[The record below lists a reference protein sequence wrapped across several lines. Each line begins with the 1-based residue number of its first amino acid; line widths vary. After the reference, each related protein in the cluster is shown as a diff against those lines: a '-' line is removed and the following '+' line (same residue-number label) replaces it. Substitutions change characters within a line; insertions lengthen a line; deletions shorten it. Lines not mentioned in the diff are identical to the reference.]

1 MMSDKAIVY
10 RVCAVYGNRWWE
22 WFCGIMS
29 VRGLGERA
37 SQPLLLWW
45 ELCCASENHISC
57 MSMRMWKRRQPAKQ
71 SILFAYSDVMSHF
84 FLVIYV
90 NPFFSYRC
98 HFFLLRFSVHCVSV
112 FFVLLVITAH
122 CHVNQR
128 VCICENR
135 VPFNWSSWMKKMEI
149 LTVLWRYHCLE
160 ILRDEFSIEKNRLW
174 FLGMRCDLNLSSW
187 FFCAIYLKLAMK
199 FTFFGYLPKRMD
211 TLAKSKRTFRNCWQR
226 QNRAFQFDICPKI
239 MFFLLLVKN
248 VIRNE
253 TIKVDGWTERS
264 RDKEREKIQWAI
276 VEHFKTK
283 CT

>member
-1 MMSDKAIVY
+1 MHIVSQCATTTTCIYPVCLLMMSDKAIVY

-98 HFFLLRFSVHCVSV
+98 QFFLLRFSVHCVSV
-112 FFVLLVITAH
+112 FL
-122 CHVNQR
+122 C
-128 VCICENR
+128 
-135 VPFNWSSWMKKMEI
+135 
-149 LTVLWRYHCLE
+149 
-160 ILRDEFSIEKNRLW
+160 
-174 FLGMRCDLNLSSW
+174 
-187 FFCAIYLKLAMK
+187 
-199 FTFFGYLPKRMD
+199 
-211 TLAKSKRTFRNCWQR
+211 
-226 QNRAFQFDICPKI
+226 
-239 MFFLLLVKN
+239 FLLLLLIAMSTKECVYVRIVYHLIEAHEWKKWKFSQSYDD
-248 VIRNE
+248 
-253 TIKVDGWTERS
+253 TIVLRS
-264 RDKEREKIQWAI
+264 WEMNFR
-276 VEHFKTK
+276 
-283 CT
+283 